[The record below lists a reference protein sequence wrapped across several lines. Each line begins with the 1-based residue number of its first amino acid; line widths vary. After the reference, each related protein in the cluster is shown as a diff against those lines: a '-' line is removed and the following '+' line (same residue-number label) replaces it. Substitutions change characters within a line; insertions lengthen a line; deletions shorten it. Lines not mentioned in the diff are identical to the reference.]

1 MKTIKQTLMSGAML
15 LALSLAFTSCDEL
28 IGELDNLAPS
38 PVAPSKAAGTIS
50 YAETSFLKGSLDPAF
65 TNPLTMTGD
74 GTVSYESSNTAV
86 ATVDATGKVTFTGT
100 AGTTTIKAKVSDS
113 DAYTYATNEASYT
126 LEVLD
131 GYSCMEWDDTAQKLV
146 SAIETD
152 YQEVTSG
159 ASSFDPSKVNVV
171 VGENV
176 EITTDITLTGNTKI
190 LLCDGAKLT
199 TKQIHGSGSY
209 YSLTIYGQ
217 SAQTGQLIAHTDDG
231 RAITMIQELNIHGGD
246 IEAIGGPLY
255 DGVKL
260 YGGTSTLN
268 VYGGKLTARGSG
280 NGAIYGCEALNILG
294 GTVEAYG
301 GTYSNGS
308 SQMGISM
315 YSPSYITV
323 SNDGRLK
330 AVGGDGTSGDA
341 GHGIVGI
348 LVAKDNAVVEV
359 YGGHATSVDH
369 SGGYGISNGYVE
381 IHDNARITCVAG
393 NSKGTIDGIN
403 AIPNNVYYYGGTL
416 IAIGGAKGDSDHN
429 DGNGISGTLTNS
441 SGGTIYYATNSD
453 GSDETFPTIVTMLS
467 SDPAK
472 DFTSSAYR
480 GIKVYK

>member
-1 MKTIKQTLMSGAML
+1 MKTIKQTLMSGAIM

-38 PVAPSKAAGTIS
+38 PVAPSKQAGTIS
-50 YAETSFLKGSLDPAF
+50 FAETSFLKGSLDPAF

-86 ATVDATGKVTFTGT
+86 ATVDATGKVTIQGP
-100 AGTTTIKAKVSDS
+100 GTTTIKAKTSDT
-113 DAYTYATNEASYT
+113 DATTYATNEAAYT
-126 LEVLD
+126 LEVLE
-131 GYSCMEWDDTAQKLV
+131 GCSFMKWDDTKKQLV
-146 SAIETD
+146 SEIETNCE
-152 YQEVTSG
+152 EVSTATTTWNG
-159 ASSFDPSKVNVV
+159 SKVLVV
-171 VGENV
+171 KDADVS
-176 EITTDITLTGNTKI
+176 ITTNLTLSGNTTI
-190 LLCDGAKLT
+190 ILCDGAKLT

-217 SAQTGQLIAHTDDG
+217 SAQTGQLIAHPDG
-231 RAITMIQELNIHGGD
+231 GGAITMIQELNIHGGD
-246 IEAIGGPLY
+246 IEAIGGPSSE
-255 DGVKL
+255 GVNL

-268 VYGGKLTARGSG
+268 VYGGKLTARGSSN
-280 NGAIYGCEALNILG
+280 NGIGCKALNILG

-301 GTYSNGS
+301 GTDSNGFGFL
-308 SQMGISM
+308 GIFMNSG
-315 YSPSYITV
+315 SEIITV

-330 AVGGDGTSGDA
+330 AVGGDGTSGD
-341 GHGIVGI
+341 GGQGISGT
-348 LVAKDNAVVEV
+348 LVAKDNAVVEA
-359 YGGHATSVDH
+359 YGGHATSGNQW
-369 SGGYGISNGYVE
+369 GGYGISNGNVE

-393 NSKGTIDGIN
+393 NSKGTADGN
-403 AIPNNVYYYGGTL
+403 PAIPNNVYYHGGTL

-472 DFTSSAYR
+472 DFTSSVYR

>member
-1 MKTIKQTLMSGAML
+1 MKTIKQTLMSGAMM
-15 LALSLAFTSCDEL
+15 LALSLMFTSCDEL

-65 TNPLTMTGD
+65 TNALTLTGD
-74 GTVSYESSNTAV
+74 GAVSYESSNSAV

-131 GYSCMEWDDTAQKLV
+131 GYSFMEWDDTAQKLV

-159 ASSFDPSKVNVV
+159 ASSFDPSKVLVV
-171 VGENV
+171 KDADVS
-176 EITTDITLTGNTKI
+176 ITTNITLSGNTKI
-190 LLCDGAKLT
+190 ILCDGAKLT
-199 TKQIHGSGSY
+199 TKEIFGSTNRY
-209 YSLTIYGQ
+209 TLTIYGQ
-217 SAQTGQLIAHTDDG
+217 DAQTGQLITQPSGDDHG
-231 RAITMIQELNIHGGD
+231 ITMIGELNIHGGD
-246 IEAIGGPLY
+246 ISANGTT
-255 DGVKL
+255 GVKL
-260 YGGTSTLN
+260 EGGSQTLN
-268 VYGGKLTARGSG
+268 VYGGKLTARGSSVDG
-280 NGAIYGCEALNILG
+280 IYGCKALNILG

-301 GTYSNGS
+301 GTFSTGFG
-308 SQMGISM
+308 QMGIDM
-315 YSPSYITV
+315 YSFSDIITV

-330 AVGGDGTSGDA
+330 AQGADGTTGDGGN
-341 GHGIVGI
+341 GIYGT

-359 YGGHATSVDH
+359 YGGHATSGNQW
-369 SGGYGISNGYVE
+369 GGSAIIGGDVE
-381 IHDNARITCVAG
+381 IRDNARITCVAG
-393 NSKGTIDGIN
+393 NSKGAKDGVN

-429 DGNGISGTLTNS
+429 DGNGIGGTLTNS